1 MMKRTTKRP
10 RLPGLYWIA
19 YPRVIEPEIVWV
31 TNAFGTDLVVEEHGR
46 DWEEMLKLV
55 DYAPNARWCG
65 PLTPPSLTT
74 DKE

>member
-1 MMKRTTKRP
+1 MMKWTTKRP
-10 RLPGLYWIA
+10 TSPGLYWIA

-31 TNAFGTDLVVEEHGR
+31 TDAFGTDLVVEEHGR

-55 DYAPNARWCG
+55 DYAPNARWYG
-65 PLTPPSLTT
+65 PLTPPSFTT